1 MTNAQIRHLRALIS
15 AGLLDFV
22 AKKHSE
28 IKKCLASSSGFF

>member
-28 IKKCLASSSGFF
+28 MKNCLATTRVF